1 MVAIQTLATVQ
12 KSDFRVWPGMIF
24 GSVAQRQ
31 DQTYS
36 RWKANETTGGGPFK
50 PELPPFPLNRERSPV
65 VRVRPTL
72 LLPHL

>member
-1 MVAIQTLATVQ
+1 LEGTRAKISVDSGKRWSDTL
-12 KSDFRVWPGMIF
+12 RCPHGR
-24 GSVAQRQ
+24 GGRLP
-31 DQTYS
+31 YS